1 MIITNIGILTGIVPE
16 GVLRKEGA
24 AMAET
29 GTLRDAWLRISDDG
43 RIAAFGPM
51 STAAGAEGGVVSGT
65 PLGKASLRPLP
76 LSTSSSLRDN
86 SYPAGPSPCPC
97 PGVDRPADG
106 TTLTPSPEAVLDAE
120 GGMVMPAFCD
130 SHTHI
135 VYAGSRAGEFLDKI
149 NGLSYEEIAARG
161 GGILNSSDLI
171 GQTSEEEI
179 YRQSLERLEEMKAAG
194 TGAAEL
200 KSGYGLN
207 PEGEMKLLRV
217 INRLKETSPVTIRST
232 FLGAHAV
239 GRGYT
244 HEGYVQAV
252 VDMIPE
258 AAEYADFVDV
268 FCDEGFFTVA
278 DTERILEAGKAHG
291 LRPKIHANELAV
303 SGGVQVGV
311 RYGALSVDHL
321 ERTTDA
327 EIEALR
333 GSGTMPTMLPGSSF
347 FLGLPYG
354 RARAFVDA
362 GLGVALASDYNPGS
376 SPCGDMRFVM
386 AQGCIRMRL
395 TPVEAFNAVTLNSAY
410 AMGLS
415 EELGSITVGKRANLL
430 LTAPGWDLT
439 RMAYQYHTPCLR
451 KVILGGKVR

>member
-1 MIITNIGILTGIVPE
+1 MSLIYNIGLLAGIQPE
-16 GVLRKEGA
+16 GVLRLEGPA
-24 AMAET
+24 QGST
-29 GTLRDAWLRISDDG
+29 GTLGNAWLRIESG
-43 RIAAFGPM
+43 RIVAFGEM
-51 STAAGAEGGVVSGT
+51 STLNRRN
-65 PLGKASLRPLP
+65 P
-76 LSTSSSLRDN
+76 SS
-86 SYPAGPSPCPC
+86 AV
-97 PGVDRPADG
+97 PGD
-106 TTLTPSPEAVLDAE
+106 SEESIDAQ
-120 GGMVMPAFCD
+120 GGMLIPGFCD

-135 VYAGSRAGEFLDKI
+135 VYAGSRDGEFLDKI

-161 GGILNSSDLI
+161 GGILNSSDLLHK
-171 GQTSEEEI
+171 TSEEDL
-179 YRQSLERLEEMKAAG
+179 YRQSMVRVREMMEKGSVALEI
-194 TGAAEL
+194 

-207 PEGEMKLLRV
+207 PADELKMLRV
-217 INRLKETSPVTIRST
+217 IRRIRESVPAAVKST

-244 HEGYVQAV
+244 HEAYVQTV
-252 VDMIPE
+252 IDLIPE

-268 FCDEGFFTVA
+268 FCDEGFFTVE
-278 DTERILEAGKAHG
+278 DTDRILSAAKGR
-291 LRPKIHANELAV
+291 LIPKIHANELAV

-311 RYGALSVDHL
+311 RHGALSVDHL

-333 GSGTMPTMLPGSSF
+333 GSATMPTMLPGSSF

-354 RARAFVDA
+354 RARDYIQA

-386 AQGCIRMRL
+386 AQGCIKMRL

-415 EELGSITVGKRANLL
+415 ADYGSITVGKKAALI
-430 LTAPGWDLT
+430 LTEPGWDLT
-439 RMAYQYHTPCLR
+439 KIAYQYQTPYIR
-451 KVILGGKVR
+451 QVIL